1 LSHKKLKSKD
11 NLITIIFGL
20 ALLFGLSQN
29 IPGPLIP
36 VFVEEFD
43 IGFDQMGLILFVGL
57 FFGMIA
63 AIIFGQLSDRYG
75 RKLIISIGIGLLSLG
90 VAGIVLSFSSVFFTI
105 SYSLMN
111 FGFGC
116 LEAGITTGI
125 AELGEDNR
133 SHMLT
138 GFTKFTGLGSFV
150 GPIILFLLL
159 YFGIWWRVIFIIV
172 FISLIILL
180 LFLLRIDYPKPYH
193 HNKPGDRLKFRD
205 FMNPVVITGAFVL
218 FFHNGV
224 IMMAGSWLTTYFAT
238 FGVLV
243 KYSSIIVAFYW
254 LSILIGRI
262 LTQRII
268 KKMDEKLFLI
278 IAGFLST
285 IALAAIAF
293 TENIIIKIIF
303 SLLLGLFIG
312 GIFPILLSILF
323 STGPK
328 IIGRIFSFLGFVGYG
343 SVMVFQL
350 LTGYF
355 VENFGK
361 ESVIYIQF
369 ANSVL
374 CLIFILLMVRSSKI
388 LKERLKNK

>member
-1 LSHKKLKSKD
+1 MSRKKINKKD
-11 NLITIIFGL
+11 NLIAIIFGL

-36 VFVEEFD
+36 IFVEEFN
-43 IGFDQMGLILFVGL
+43 IGFDQIGIVLFIGL

-63 AIIFGQLSDRYG
+63 ATIFGQLSDKYG
-75 RKLIISIGIGLLSLG
+75 RKLIISIGIGLLSIG
-90 VAGIVLSFSSVFFTI
+90 VAGVALSFSSVFFTI
-105 SYSLMN
+105 AYSFMN

-116 LEAGITTGI
+116 LEAGITTGA
-125 AELGEDNR
+125 AEIGGNNR
-133 SHMLT
+133 SHMLAAY
-138 GFTKFTGLGSFV
+138 TKFMGLGSFI

-159 YFGIWWRVIFIIV
+159 YFNIWWRVIFIIV
-172 FISLIILL
+172 FILLIILL
-180 LFLLRIDYPKPYH
+180 LLLLRIDYPKPYQRSS
-193 HNKPGDRLKFRD
+193 NGDIVKFKD
-205 FMNPVVITGAFVL
+205 FMNPVIITGACVL

-238 FGVLV
+238 FGILL

-262 LTQRII
+262 LTQKIIRRI
-268 KKMDEKLFLI
+268 DEKLYLT

-285 IALAAIAF
+285 MALSVIAF

-303 SLLLGLFIG
+303 SFLMGLFLG
-312 GIFPILLSILF
+312 GIFPILLSVLF
-323 STGPK
+323 SNGPK

-343 SVMVFQL
+343 SVMIFQL
-350 LTGYF
+350 IAGYF

-369 ANSVL
+369 VNSVL
-374 CLIFILLMVRSSKI
+374 CLIFIVLMIRSNK
-388 LKERLKNK
+388 RLKDRQD